1 MMQSSAHDE
10 IDVKKILNWRR
21 FSRDWEKP
29 FALQPFGHQVGGRA
43 SILCYNPSTICK
55 PYVSR
60 ELYFYHNMPTYLKEF
75 TPDFRGTVNVTFIE
89 EVDNSPATIY
99 AHPKSHI
106 KPRSHAMK
114 PLIEDPK
121 PHSKRCVKDYGKTHV
136 IFPTNLVI
144 SALRENS
151 SDIISDDMDMLT
163 YGFGANVSIRSHTS
177 GNKNEMEGE
186 SMGLQNPWNTK
197 VMVDALT
204 KLRSKNTEDKKKF
217 HTKTKRFILLENVT
231 SPYKRPCVLDLKIGT
246 RVRQDAS
253 AAKLARHATAIDF
266 GARLS
271 GMQIYSP
278 LRNEFAY
285 LNKYYGHNLTVEG
298 FKRKFVDFFSRGAV
312 SSFRDDSITAE
323 DQQLLYPSSSYHSL
337 VDRRLVRCTISKLER
352 LREAISK
359 IGNHRFY
366 SCSVLLIYE
375 GQLETEDESQTK
387 CAKIIAS
394 GDSNSATASAD
405 TFERRERP
413 KSVHLHSVFD
423 AEVQQHDTDLDS
435 RITSANSFQKSG
447 GQRQKKHSPKRYRR
461 TNSCSSLS
469 KCFPGSNSGTSS
481 SPADCPPSVDV
492 RLIDFAH
499 YCFHDEVVHPGP
511 DGGFLFGIDNV
522 IALLGDMLTS

>member
-1 MMQSSAHDE
+1 MTQSSTHDE

-29 FALQPFGHQVGGRA
+29 FALKPFGHQVGGRA

-89 EVDNSPATIY
+89 EATGYLSLVHCLFCCYFVISIFQLHKNY
-99 AHPKSHI
+99 TSGQCRFTA
-106 KPRSHAMK
+106 
-114 PLIEDPK
+114 DPIA
-121 PHSKRCVKDYGKTHV
+121 Y
-136 IFPTNLVI
+136 LVI

-163 YGFGANVSIRSHTS
+163 YGFGANMSIRSHTS
-177 GNKNEMEGE
+177 GNRNEMEGE

-312 SSFRDDSITAE
+312 SSFR
-323 DQQLLYPSSSYHSL
+323 
-337 VDRRLVRCTISKLER
+337 RLVRCTISKLER

-387 CAKIIAS
+387 C
-394 GDSNSATASAD
+394 SNSST
-405 TFERRERP
+405 P
-413 KSVHLHSVFD
+413 
-423 AEVQQHDTDLDS
+423 
-435 RITSANSFQKSG
+435 
-447 GQRQKKHSPKRYRR
+447 
-461 TNSCSSLS
+461 
-469 KCFPGSNSGTSS
+469 SS

-499 YCFHDEVVHPGP
+499 YCFHDHVVHPGP